1 MSLIVN
7 GTTID
12 KLIVNGAE
20 VKKLVVNGTEVYKV
34 NETLAKPAQYL
45 LGSPDDVY
53 AQMYDTDSVL
63 DFGLLAYDS
72 NAITDVSNAV
82 FSQAYHGTF
91 IWDMDSINMFYNTD
105 MAVWAHGSQEEL
117 YNSNTGYK
125 TPIGFF
131 RPEDTS
137 TFVTTYDNA
146 MTQTVDSSLPD
157 NNNMQLCFGP
167 ALKYTLRQKPE
178 LFGIPYET
186 KEEAMVSLWDNIASF
201 ASSNALGIEYIST
214 NLSDALLTDIMRKI
228 TIISQRIA
236 EQASGRNFITWF
248 IQSPGNESWWEN
260 FYQML
265 TPALESVFGPNGVW
279 CMPYDALTDQ
289 NTWDRY
295 FTRLVQ
301 DRFDTGAN
309 VMIIPLTTTKHAER
323 YGWVWDTPAS
333 TFALELL
340 ENIRSY
346 DDSTYNGLPIANG
359 IIVLDDIETGIKK
372 KLGLILST
380 WKGLGGESI
389 QSGIYLA
396 DSLNYVI
403 YGIFNDIVRPSCV
416 AIDRFNMEDDMLLNE
431 SIDMIIN
438 HFDLIILS
446 YGLHYLVTCYRR
458 GLFGT
463 QPLTE
468 LIISKEKVKC
478 NATGLTDTEFLDK
491 IAVLANKLDELENNG
506 GSVVPL
512 YSNGDGLLYGKA

>member
-7 GTTID
+7 GTTIG
-12 KLIVNGAE
+12 KLIVNSVE

-72 NAITDVSNAV
+72 MAINDASNAI
-82 FSQAYHGTF
+82 FSQAAYRGTF

-105 MAVWAHGSQEEL
+105 RAVWAHGSQEEL
-117 YNSNTGYK
+117 YNSNTEYK

-131 RPEDTS
+131 KPEDTH

-157 NNNMQLCFGP
+157 NMQLCFGP
-167 ALKYTLRQKPE
+167 ALKYTLRQKQE
-178 LFGIPYET
+178 LFGIPYEN
-186 KEEAMVSLWDNIASF
+186 KENAMASLGDNIASF
-201 ASSNALGIEYIST
+201 ASSNALGIEYIPT
-214 NLSDALLTDIMRKI
+214 NLSDALLTDIMQKI
-228 TIISQRIA
+228 TAISQRIA
-236 EQASGRNFITWF
+236 EEAMGGNFITWF
-248 IQSPGNESWWEN
+248 IQSPGDEPWWEN

-265 TPALESVFGPNGVW
+265 TPALESVFGSNGVW
-279 CMPYDALTDQ
+279 FMPYDALTDQ
-289 NTWDRY
+289 NKWDRY

-301 DRFDTGAN
+301 DRFDTGAR

-372 KLGLILST
+372 QLGLILDT
-380 WKGLGGESI
+380 WKGLWGESI
-389 QSGIYLA
+389 QSEIYLM

-403 YGIFNDIVRPSCV
+403 YGIFNDMTHPSCV

-438 HFDLIILS
+438 NFDQIILS
-446 YGLHYLVTCYRR
+446 YGLHYLVTCYRN
-458 GLFGT
+458 GLLGT

-468 LIISKEKVKC
+468 LIISKEKEKC

-491 IAVLANKLDELENNG
+491 LSGLADRLEEIN
-506 GSVVPL
+506 VEIIPL

>member
-12 KLIVNGAE
+12 KLIVNGVE

-45 LGSPDDVY
+45 LDSPDAVY
-53 AQMYDTDSVL
+53 ERMYNTDSVL

-72 NAITDVSNAV
+72 RAITDASSAI
-82 FSQAYHGTF
+82 FDQANGGTF

-105 MAVWAHGSQEEL
+105 RAAWVHDSQEEL

-131 RPEDTS
+131 RPEDTH

-157 NNNMQLCFGP
+157 NMQLCFGP

-178 LFGIPYET
+178 LFGIPYEN
-186 KEEAMVSLWDNIASF
+186 KEEAMISLGDNFVSF
-201 ASSNALGIEYIST
+201 ASSNALGIEYIPA
-214 NLSDALLTDIMRKI
+214 NLSDALLTDIMQKI
-228 TIISQRIA
+228 TIISQRIV
-236 EQASGRNFITWF
+236 EQASGGNFITWF
-248 IQSPGNESWWEN
+248 IQSPSDESWWEN

-279 CMPYDALTDQ
+279 CMPHDALTDQ
-289 NTWDRY
+289 NKWDRY

-301 DRFDTGAN
+301 DGFDNGGAN
-309 VMIIPLTTTKHAER
+309 VMIIPLTTTKFAER
-323 YGWVWDTPAS
+323 QGWVWDTPAS

-372 KLGLILST
+372 QLGLILST

-389 QSGIYLA
+389 QSEIYL
-396 DSLNYVI
+396 DQSLNYVI
-403 YGIFNDIVRPSCV
+403 YDIFNDMIHPSCV
-416 AIDRFNMEDDMLLNE
+416 AIDRFNMGDDMLLDE
-431 SIDMIIN
+431 SIAMIIN
-438 HFDLIILS
+438 NFNFDRIILS

-458 GLFGT
+458 GLLGT

-468 LIISKEKVKC
+468 LIISKEKEKC
-478 NATGLTDTEFLDK
+478 NATELADTEFLDRLLG
-491 IAVLANKLDELENNG
+491 LADRLEQNN
-506 GSVVPL
+506 VEIVPL
-512 YSNGDGLLYGKA
+512 YSANGGLLYGKA